1 MSRVHCKAFIQKGVR
16 RNLSV
21 KLHDYQ
27 QSASDKFFDAGKRGT
42 LLYATGTGKTE
53 IAIGVIERYIK
64 EKPSANILFI
74 APRITLVEQTA
85 ERMEGYGLT
94 VGKYYSEEKDLEQ
107 NITISTYQSISKMTY
122 IVENFDLIIFD
133 EVHLASDYADT
144 YSKIMKEGADR
155 GLDMLCLTATIDK
168 NDYERYGTILEQCP
182 VIDEIKLK
190 SAIEKDYLS
199 KVEVE
204 DHSITFAPETRRLY
218 DEYSRN
224 IRELSSA
231 LGTSNPRDIQMMLK
245 RGVREAG
252 MWFKNVQARKLI
264 TEYNEEK
271 VSKVYDL
278 IKSFNGEQ
286 TIVFC
291 ERVQTLELLKE
302 RMGDCFDFI
311 TAKTG
316 KKKRKAILENF
327 GKTFHVIGTVH
338 TLDLGYDVPNIRHGI
353 VVASNKN
360 ETTIV
365 QRIGRVVRKAEGKA
379 LSKIYV
385 VYAKGTH
392 ESDLYMRI
400 KKAIEDEG
408 EVN

>member
-1 MSRVHCKAFIQKGVR
+1 M
-16 RNLSV
+16 SV

-27 QSASDKFFDAGKRGT
+27 QIASDKFFNANKRGT
-42 LLYATGTGKTE
+42 LLFATGTGKTE

-64 EKPSANILFI
+64 ENKNANILFI

-107 NITISTYQSISKMTY
+107 NITISTYQSISKIPY

-133 EVHLASDYADT
+133 EVHLASDYAET
-144 YSKIMKEGADR
+144 YSQIMKAGAEK
-155 GLDMLCLTATIDK
+155 GLHMLCLTATIDK
-168 NDYERYGTILEQCP
+168 NNYERYGTILETCP
-182 VIDEIKLK
+182 VIDEINLN

-204 DHSITFAPETRRLY
+204 DHSVNLAPETQRIY
-218 DEYSRN
+218 KEYSDN
-224 IRELSSA
+224 IRELSNS
-231 LGTSNPRDIQMMLK
+231 LGTSNPREIQMLLK
-245 RGVREAG
+245 RGNREAG
-252 MWFKNVQARKLI
+252 MWFKNVQARKLL

-302 RMGDCFDFI
+302 RMGDCFNFI

-316 KKKRKAILENF
+316 KKKRKEILENF

-365 QRIGRVVRKAEGKA
+365 QRIGRVVRKAEGKT

-385 VYAKGTH
+385 VYARGTH
-392 ESDLYMRI
+392 ESDLYARI
-400 KKAIEDEG
+400 KKAIEEQ
-408 EVN
+408 

>member
-1 MSRVHCKAFIQKGVR
+1 MK
-16 RNLSV
+16 V

-27 QSASDKFFDAGKRGT
+27 ELAVEKFFNNDKRGT

-53 IAIGVIERYIK
+53 IAIGVIERYLK
-64 EKPSANILFI
+64 ENKNANILFL

-107 NITISTYQSISKMTY
+107 QITISTYQSIGKIPY
-122 IVENFDLIIFD
+122 IAENFNLIIFD
-133 EVHLASDYADT
+133 EVHLASDYAET
-144 YSKIMKEGADR
+144 YSQIMKAGVEYGV
-155 GLDMLCLTATIDK
+155 DMLCLTATIDK
-168 NDYERYGTILEQCP
+168 NNYERYGTILEKCP
-182 VIDEIKLK
+182 VIDEIKLNT
-190 SAIEKDYLS
+190 AIKKDYLS

-204 DHSITFAPETRRLY
+204 DHSVHLSPETQRLY
-218 DEYSRN
+218 TEYSQN
-224 IRELSSA
+224 IRDLSNS
-231 LGTSNPRDIQMMLK
+231 LGTSNPREVQMMLK
-245 RGVREAG
+245 RGMREAG
-252 MWFKNVQARKLI
+252 MWFKNVQARKLL

-302 RMGDCFDFI
+302 RMGDCFDYI

-316 KKKRKAILENF
+316 KKKRKEILENF

-338 TLDLGYDVPNIRHGI
+338 TLDLGYDVPDIKHGI

-365 QRIGRVVRKAEGKA
+365 QRIGRVVRKAEGKTI
-379 LSKIYV
+379 SKIYV

-392 ESDLYMRI
+392 ESDLYIRI
-400 KKAIEDEG
+400 KRAIEEQ
-408 EVN
+408 

>member
-1 MSRVHCKAFIQKGVR
+1 M
-16 RNLSV
+16 SV

-27 QSASDKFFDAGKRGT
+27 QIASDKFFNANKRGT

-64 EKPSANILFI
+64 ENKNANILFI

-107 NITISTYQSISKMTY
+107 NITISTYQSIGKIPY
-122 IVENFDLIIFD
+122 IVENYDLIIFD

-144 YSKIMKEGADR
+144 YSQIMKAGAEK

-168 NDYERYGTILEQCP
+168 NNYERYGTILETCP

-204 DHSITFAPETRRLY
+204 DHSVNLAPETQRIY
-218 DEYSRN
+218 KEYSDN
-224 IRELSSA
+224 IRELSNS
-231 LGTSNPRDIQMMLK
+231 LGTSNPREIQMLLK
-245 RGVREAG
+245 HGNREAG
-252 MWFKNVQARKLI
+252 MWFKNVQARKLL

-302 RMGDCFDFI
+302 RMGDCFNFI

-316 KKKRKAILENF
+316 KKKRKEILENF

-365 QRIGRVVRKAEGKA
+365 QRIGRVVRKAEGKT

-385 VYAKGTH
+385 VYARGTH
-392 ESDLYMRI
+392 ESDLYIRI
-400 KKAIEDEG
+400 KKAIEEQ
-408 EVN
+408 